1 MQTEPP
7 GGDSRAR
14 TFTSQPGEPGWR
26 PAEFALQLFVDAPE
40 PHKTLTVAPAPCP
53 RLTPAVQTEP
63 QPAPSPRPPLRLWP
77 AGLIL
82 ALLATTLAVIRS
94 LGHLPYQSRNLASMV
109 AVLLGLALLWLWWL
123 LLSRAAWHWR
133 LGVCGGAALVVA
145 LAVGLFRIR
154 GVSGDLI
161 PILEPRWAR
170 PVAPPAPAGSPPST
184 NAAPV
189 PATARRPDFP
199 QFLGPDRN
207 CVIPGVAL
215 DPDWVARPPQVLW
228 RQPIGAAWS
237 GFAIVG
243 NQAVTQEQDGE
254 NETVTCYEL
263 LTGRRLWRH
272 ADAAHYNTTLAG
284 EGPRCT
290 PTIARNRVFT
300 LGATGILNCLD
311 LSDGR
316 RLWTR
321 QITTDAGST
330 VPEWGFAGSPLVV
343 GGRVIVSAGGRDGR
357 SLLAYHAD
365 TGEIVWSGGS
375 RPANYSS
382 PVLLTL
388 AATPQIV
395 MFNSRQINAHDPHTG
410 LVLWEYPWG
419 TGHPQVAVPVPV
431 GSNRVVFSSG
441 YGVGAELLE
450 IAPDADNR
458 LSARRVWKSIRL
470 KAKFAN
476 FIARDGFLYGLDD
489 GVLVCVAVNDGSL
502 RWKEGRY
509 GHGQMLL
516 IGDLLLVTAENGE
529 LVLLRPTS
537 EAPNELHRWRVF
549 TGKTWNPPAL
559 AGDILL
565 VRNDQEAACLR
576 LPLAPGP

>member
-1 MQTEPP
+1 MQTKLKP
-7 GGDSRAR
+7 
-14 TFTSQPGEPGWR
+14 
-26 PAEFALQLFVDAPE
+26 
-40 PHKTLTVAPAPCP
+40 APAARP
-53 RLTPAVQTEP
+53 R
-63 QPAPSPRPPLRLWP
+63 LRLWP
-77 AGLIL
+77 AWLIL
-82 ALLATTLAVIRS
+82 ALLAVALAVIRS

-109 AVLLGLALLWLWWL
+109 AVLIGLALLWLWWL
-123 LLSRAAWHWR
+123 LLSRAAWRWR
-133 LGVCGGAALVVA
+133 LWVCGGSALAVA
-145 LAVGLFRIR
+145 LAAGLFRIR

-170 PVAPPAPAGSPPST
+170 PAAPTPPASSPPST
-184 NAAPV
+184 STAPAPAA
-189 PATARRPDFP
+189 ASRPDFP
-199 QFLGPDRN
+199 QFLGPHRN

-215 DPDWVARPPQVLW
+215 DPDWAARPPQVLW

-237 GFAIVG
+237 GLAIVG
-243 NQAVTQEQDGE
+243 DRAVTQEQDGE
-254 NETVTCYEL
+254 DETVTCYEL

-272 ADAAHYNTTLAG
+272 ADPAHYKTTLAG

-290 PTIARNRVFT
+290 PTIVSNRVFT

-311 LSDGR
+311 LPDGR

-321 QITTDAGST
+321 QITADAGSA

-343 GGRVIVSAGGRDGR
+343 EGRVIVSAGGRDGR
-357 SLLAYHAD
+357 SLLACHAD
-365 TGEIVWSGGS
+365 TGEIVWSGGT

-388 AATPQIV
+388 AGTPQVV
-395 MFNSRQINAHDPHTG
+395 MFNSRQISAHDPRTG
-410 LVLWEYPWG
+410 QVLWEYPWG

-431 GSNRVVFSSG
+431 GGNRVVFSSG

-450 IAPDADNR
+450 IVPEADGR
-458 LSARRVWKSIRL
+458 LAARRVWKSIRL

-476 FIARDGFLYGLDD
+476 YVARDGFLYGLDD
-489 GVLVCVAVNDGSL
+489 GVLACVAVSDGSL

-516 IGDLLLVTAENGE
+516 VGDLLLVTAENGE
-529 LVLLRPTS
+529 LVLLRPTPD
-537 EAPNELHRWRVF
+537 APNELHRFRVF
-549 TGKTWNPPAL
+549 KEKTWNPPAL
-559 AGDILL
+559 AGDLLL

-576 LPLAPGP
+576 LAPAKAP